1 MLACCFWPVETKQL
15 YDPVAYRLEPL
26 LDKRLRDLQPE
37 HVSPAAG
44 QSRLMSSGTCGRP
57 KFLAPCPLSAS
68 SVLGVFRS
76 LGVVDPV
83 DIRALRRRQHTLR
96 RYMEYLRRRQGHT
109 QQNRAHPRAFV
120 LSCTGEKARWCPPFL
135 CMFRVASSAAHR

>member
-1 MLACCFWPVETKQL
+1 MRGLQRAHPSPHMYKNDKPHLHEAARADADTLLSCPLPPEMLACCFWPVETKQL

-44 QSRLMSSGTCGRP
+44 QSRLMSSGTCGP

-83 DIRALRRRQHTLR
+83 DIRALRRRQLDIH
-96 RYMEYLRRRQGHT
+96 
-109 QQNRAHPRAFV
+109 
-120 LSCTGEKARWCPPFL
+120 
-135 CMFRVASSAAHR
+135 